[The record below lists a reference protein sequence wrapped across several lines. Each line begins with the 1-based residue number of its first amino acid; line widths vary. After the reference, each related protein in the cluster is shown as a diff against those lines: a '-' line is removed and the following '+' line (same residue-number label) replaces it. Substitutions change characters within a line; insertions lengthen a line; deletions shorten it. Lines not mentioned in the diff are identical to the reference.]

1 MKKIMDTSDTISDI
15 KRVMLDFLKQDLPAK
30 EARAKVDIE
39 TEAHD
44 YILYGS
50 YDYEGSTK
58 DDELLCIR
66 ISVHGDHVSV
76 TDEYENV
83 VVVADTTVPA
93 DALKDYLVDF
103 YSEE

>member
-1 MKKIMDTSDTISDI
+1 
-15 KRVMLDFLKQDLPAK
+15 MLDFLAQSLPAK

-58 DDELLCIR
+58 DEEVLCIR
-66 ISVHGDHVSV
+66 ISVYGNHVSV
-76 TDEYENV
+76 TDVYENV

-93 DALKDYLVDF
+93 DALKDYLEDF
-103 YSEE
+103 YSLE

>member
-1 MKKIMDTSDTISDI
+1 
-15 KRVMLDFLKQDLPAK
+15 MLDFLDKSIPSR
-30 EARAKVDIE
+30 EIRAKVDIE

-50 YDYEGSTK
+50 YDYEGSIR
-58 DDELLCIR
+58 DDEVLCIR
-66 ISVHGDHVSV
+66 ISVHGNHVSV

-93 DALKDYLVDF
+93 DALKDYLEDF